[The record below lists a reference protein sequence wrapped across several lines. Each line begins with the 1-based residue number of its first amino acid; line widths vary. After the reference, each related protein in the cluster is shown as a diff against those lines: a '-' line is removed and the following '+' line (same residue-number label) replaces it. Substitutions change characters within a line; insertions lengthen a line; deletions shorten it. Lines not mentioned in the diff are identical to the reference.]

1 MDQTVKL
8 FVQVRRA
15 TSLCIE
21 KDEKKREKIEKLRQ
35 SSMLEC
41 FREDGV
47 ETTSVGAMEEEE
59 DVTQE
64 EEVIHEEPAEIDPAI
79 ERQLKKSKAKYR
91 FEFQKTIS

>member
-1 MDQTVKL
+1 M
-8 FVQVRRA
+8 QVRRA

-21 KDEKKREKIEKLRQ
+21 KDEKKREKIENLRQ

-41 FREDGV
+41 FREEGA
-47 ETTSVGAMEEEE
+47 ETSCAGAMEGEE

-64 EEVIHEEPAEIDPAI
+64 EEDIHEEPVEIDPAI

-91 FEFQKTIS
+91 FEIPNSIW